1 MNTSPRGRGRRRVAF
16 ALTVALALAAAAPAF
31 AQAVRIT
38 STPANGTHY
47 VVGETIVTR
56 LDLPAHLFAGNPLA
70 STMKLDIGGV
80 ERLATGITPYSFALA
95 GADYTYTVADGD
107 VDVDGISIP
116 ANAIATNGG
125 PWRTSGAAIINLNN
139 AALPNQAAHQVIA
152 RAAYIS
158 ATSPSPLAEATL
170 DGATVTVSLDGV
182 SFLNSATTSSF
193 MPVTTVP
200 NLTITNAG
208 SISAGDTSATLT
220 LAQSGNFDADGT
232 LAVSVAASALSGAS
246 ALSTNAVPVLPDTPT
261 ASISSTSPAA
271 LTEANLHQARVTVA
285 LANAVFGS
293 GVGVSSFDVATAIP
307 GVSVALASN
316 VSAGD
321 TTATLTLAFTGGF
334 SAVTPLAVKVL
345 AAAHSGSADIT
356 SSAVNVT
363 PTPGIVLD
371 PTSLALEEDPA
382 AGGATN
388 ANVGTYTVALT
399 ANPRTAAG
407 GSCAV
412 FIEAVSNNAGLI
424 IDTGSTPQT
433 KRLVFDQTDWNT
445 PQTITVTA
453 ASDADALDVA
463 ATISHSRVASICV
476 GDFFGRPSL
485 PALTVAVNDDE
496 TPSAAIAS
504 PAILTAATLNGA
516 TVTVSLS
523 LTTFASGVGA
533 SSFELVTGA
542 SGVSIASATATAG
555 GTTAT
560 TTLSYS
566 GTLAA
571 DAKLAVKVLA
581 AAHAG
586 DADLTTAQIDVLLA
600 DTTPSF
606 GSATVSEQYLP
617 AGVAMA
623 PIQLPAAS
631 GGNGAITHWVD
642 GLPAGLKFDAT
653 GTDAGG
659 CAAGDFPPGT
669 ALSWATAPRTVCGT
683 PVATGRLASLFLA
696 RDADSNRSP
705 DDRAVLDVIFTV
717 YGASIAST
725 SPASLTEANLN
736 TATVSLS
743 LAHATFASGV
753 AAANFELVTTIP
765 GLSISQVS
773 GATAGGTTATL
784 TLAFA
789 GDFSASQ
796 TLAVRVKAAALD
808 RASDVTTGAVPVD
821 PQELVDTAPSFGS
834 ATVSEQYLAARA
846 AMAPLQFPAA
856 SGGNGTITH
865 WADGLPAGLKFDAT
879 GTDAGGCS
887 AGDFPPGTDASW
899 ATAPRTVC
907 GTPVATGRLASLFLA
922 RDADSNRSPD
932 DRAALDVIFTVYGA
946 SIASTSPASLTEANL
961 NNATVSLSLART
973 TFASGV
979 TAASFE
985 LVTDIPGLS
994 LSLASVVPMGTT
1006 TATLALAFAGD
1017 FNASRTLAVKVK
1029 AAAHSRAG
1037 DLTTGAVTV
1046 PPQGVT
1052 DTAPGFGGATVPEK
1066 FFAAGAAIAPFQLP
1080 AASGGNGAVS
1090 YTADG
1095 LPLGLKFD
1103 ATGTDARGCSA
1114 SDFPPGTESSW
1125 ATAPRTVCGAPAATG
1140 RRASLFLA
1148 RDADSN
1154 RSPDDRAVLDVV
1166 FTVYGA
1172 SIASTNPA
1180 SLTEANLHNATVS
1193 LSLAQ
1198 AAFAGGVTAASFEL
1212 VTDIPGLSVSQVS
1225 GAAVNTSTAALTLAF
1240 TGDFSATSTLAVK
1253 VKAAAHDRP
1262 FDATT
1267 RTVAVATAD
1276 ADTEPAFP
1284 AAFAADRS
1292 FLPGV
1297 AIAPF
1302 QIPAATGGNGA
1313 VSYAVAGLP
1322 AGLKFDATG
1331 ADAGGCAAGDFPPG
1345 TASSWASAPRTVCGS
1360 PARNVVMVVV
1370 ATATDEDGDVA
1381 RLTFRV
1387 TVAGPAAALATVPA
1401 TLTEANLDGAA
1412 LTVALERTTFESGT
1426 SAASFELATDIPGV
1440 SIAGVAAGATSTT
1453 LTLAFAG
1460 DFSAVETLA
1469 VAVKGSAHSGSASD
1483 LAAGTLTVPP
1493 TPGIALNPASLA
1505 LEEDPAA
1512 GGATDANV
1520 GEYTVALTADPT
1532 TAAGDGCTVVVMAT
1546 STPDAAIGPEAW
1558 PQTKLL
1564 EFDGANWNT
1573 PQTVTVAALH
1583 DADGVDTTISIRHSR
1598 AGQPCAGGYFG
1609 RPSLAALPVTVH
1621 DDDTPTAAITSPTLI
1636 STQFGWP
1643 IRVDRTV
1650 TVTLFGS
1657 TFAAGVDASDFQLS
1671 YSGVDFELSSA
1682 SATPGAATA
1691 TLRVSRLTGLTS
1703 SLGSLAVKVLASAHA
1718 GDTDLD
1724 TPPISAVYQDT
1735 APSFGSASVPGQQF
1749 PRGEAIAPFQIP
1761 AASGGNGAIAYAA
1774 AGLPAGLKFDAT
1786 GTDADGCAAADFPPG
1801 TAASW
1806 ATAARTV
1813 CGTPT
1818 GIAGAIVA
1826 FHARDSDTNRANSDR
1841 ASLSV
1846 TMTIAR
1852 AILFNA
1858 NPSPL
1863 AEGGLN
1869 GATVDLQMYN
1879 AAFGSG
1885 AGAASFELVTA
1896 IPGLSIASVSA
1907 ISGGFATLTLAYR
1920 GDFTGP
1926 QTLAVRI
1933 KAAAHNRGFDI
1944 VTEALAVAPSD
1955 TAPAFGTS
1963 TVAHQFFAAGRP
1975 IAPLQL
1981 PAASGG
1987 DGAVAYSMPSLA
1999 AVPGLKFDAT
2009 GADAGGCAAGDFPA
2023 GTAAS
2028 WATAPRTLCGTP
2040 AAADA
2045 AGARTVSLLAHD
2057 ADSNRGPG
2065 DRAALGFDITVY
2077 GASITATSPSPLAEG
2092 GLNGATVDVRLVNA
2106 AFVVGVAAASFDLA
2120 TDIPNVAVSQVAGA
2134 AVGGATTTL
2143 TLAFAGDFSA
2153 VETLAVTVRAA
2164 AHNRASDV
2172 TTGTVPVDPQ
2182 GLVDTAPS
2190 FASSAPDRYY
2200 PEGAAIAPFQLP
2212 AAVGGNG
2219 ALDYAVAALGR
2230 GLKFD
2235 ATGTDAGGCAAGDF
2249 PPGTAASWA
2258 TAPRTVCGTPT
2269 GMGNMF
2275 VFLNAHDAD
2284 TNRSAGDRASLQFE
2298 IFVFGAAIAS
2308 TSPAALAE
2316 ANLHGAALRVRLHG
2330 SNFWFDG
2337 GVAAADFELAT
2348 DVPGAS
2354 ISAVSGGA
2362 RFATEATLTL
2372 AFDGDIRATSTL
2384 AVKVSAS
2391 ATNSSRDVTTNAVAV
2406 AATAE
2411 ADTEPV
2417 FPAGPQARSYL
2428 TNVAIAPF
2436 QIPAAAGGNGV
2447 LAYAAAGLPDGLK
2460 FDATGTDAGG
2470 CAASDFPS
2478 GTAALWATAPRT
2490 ICGTPT
2496 RAVESVV
2503 VVSATDEDGDVGRLT
2518 LRIAAAAPAAALGET
2533 VPATLAEASLHGATM
2548 VVTLSRTAF
2557 ASGVTT
2563 ASFELVTAIADLSIA
2578 SVSAVAEGDTQAT
2591 LTLAFTGDFGRA
2603 PTIAVK
2609 VLAAAHR
2616 EAGDLTTGAVP
2627 VVPNP
2632 GVWLSRDSLALN
2644 EAPGADNANRGTYAV
2659 ALDTPPTGCF
2669 SVAVGASS
2677 DNPDVAVSP
2686 SNLSFNTNSGSGQ
2699 FWSTPRAFTVT
2710 AAQDVD
2716 GMHDAATISHRIL
2729 SNCDGAGY
2737 PLSLSIGSVSVTVAD
2752 DETSVAIAPTP
2763 AALTET
2769 NLDGATLALSLV
2781 NAAFSAGAPAA
2792 GVGAFELVSTSTIP
2806 NLSISQVSG
2815 VTAGGTTATL
2825 TLAFPRPPGDFRGL
2839 PTLAVRVPAASLQG
2853 GVALLSNAVTVAAA
2867 PGVTVSRTSLALH
2880 ENPGATNANRGTY
2893 TIVADGPP
2901 TGCAAGIG
2909 VAVSSDNADV
2919 AANPALLTF
2928 TTSTWNTAQT
2938 VTATAGPD
2946 DDGVDDAAVLSH
2958 GIATACD
2965 GAGYVAALAIAGVDV
2980 AVDDAQTPAV
2990 VLDADPS
2997 TSGVDAGPLALVEGH
3012 ATNAARTFSVQ
3023 LATEPT
3029 QATTVTLGSLD
3040 AGAATIDGGPLV
3052 FATTTWDTAQT
3063 VTARAADDDDAADES
3078 VALFATSTTA
3088 TASEYSGVAARLTA
3102 AVDDDETRAVVLSAA
3117 TLSVPEA
3124 DSATYTA
3131 RLSAQPVGGNVAVA
3145 ITGAGD
3151 GIATSPTSL
3160 TFTPSNWNTPQT
3172 VRASAANDANGI
3184 NESVTL
3190 THTAIGADYGGAAT
3204 ARIVV
3209 TATDDDA
3216 PSLRVAPT
3224 SLTLAEGARA
3234 TYTVRLNAQPAAQ
3247 VTVTVGGTTA
3257 AVAADTDG
3265 GAPGAQTTMTFSNS
3279 TWSTPQTV
3287 TVSAPTDD
3295 DATNATTTLTHAVTG
3310 TGGYASLG
3318 PSARPGVQVTVNDGD
3333 EQGLVIDADPSTGD
3347 ADAGP
3352 LAVDEND
3359 SAEYT
3364 VRLATRP
3371 TGTVTVT
3378 ATSPD
3383 AALALD
3389 TDASPQTLSLTF
3401 STSTWN
3407 AAQTVTARAA
3417 DDDDG
3422 GDETV
3427 AVAHAAMGG
3436 DYGGGVSA
3444 TLSVAVA
3451 DDDPRLVALTATSTL
3466 AGLDENDSATYTV
3479 ALSTQPTGPV
3489 TVAIASSDAS
3499 AATVDADDAV
3509 GGLQGTV
3516 TFTASTWNTAR
3527 TVTVSALDDDDG
3539 FDETITLTHDPSG
3552 ADYESGVSNAT
3563 FAFTLDDDDPRGV
3576 VLSTSTLSVQEGGS
3590 ATYTARLRTQPVGG
3604 NVTVTITGAGGGI
3617 AASPTSLTF
3626 TGANWN
3632 TPQQVRVSAARDG
3645 DSMDETAT
3653 LTHTPSGAGT
3663 DYAAGAATAQ
3673 IVVTATDIDTP
3684 GLQVSPTQLAV
3695 AEGAS
3700 RAYTVR
3706 LNTDPLGAVTVTAT
3720 SNDAAVTLD
3729 ADSTPQERTLTF
3741 DSSNW
3746 ATPQTV
3752 TASAVEDDNGTDE
3765 SVTVTHAA
3773 SGAAAYTG
3781 LDASARPSVSV
3792 AVDDNDARGIV
3803 IDADPSTPNDVDA
3816 GPLAVTENQSAEY
3829 AVRLAT
3835 QPTGTVTVTATS
3847 PDAALAVDS
3856 DASPQT
3862 RTLTFTTSTWATAQT
3877 VTARALDDDDGG
3889 DETTAIAHA
3898 ADGADYDDVSA
3909 SLAAETADDDPRR
3922 VTLTATSTLAGLDE
3936 NDSAT
3941 YTVALSTRP
3950 TGPVTVA
3957 ISGSD
3962 ASAATVDADDAVGG
3976 LQGTVTFTA
3985 STWNTART
3993 VTVSALDDDDGF
4005 DETITLTHDPS
4016 GADYGSAPN
4025 ATFAFTL
4032 DDDDPRGVVL
4042 STSTLMVQENGSAT
4056 YTAKLRTQPSG
4067 GTVTV
4072 AIASGGGGI
4081 TANPTSLTFNGANW
4095 NTPRQVRL
4103 SAAEDGNSMHES
4115 VVVRHTPSG
4124 ADYGGVPPADLTATA
4139 VDNDRPG
4146 LRVSPTRLA
4155 VDENQSAEYTVRLNT
4170 DPLGSV
4176 TVTATSDD
4184 AAVALDADSTPQ
4196 ERTLTFNSSSWDTPQ
4211 TVTASAVE
4219 DDNATDESATVT
4231 HAASGVSAYTGLVG
4245 AALPSV
4251 QVAVDDNDARALVI
4265 DADPS
4270 TDDVDAGPLAATENQ
4285 SAEYTVRLATQPTGT
4300 VTVTA
4305 TSPDPAL
4312 AVDSDASPQERTLT
4326 FTTNTW
4332 NTAQTVTAR
4341 ALDDDDG
4348 GNETTAIAHA
4358 ADGADYDD
4366 VSASLAA
4373 ETADDDPRRVLAGSP
4388 IALDE
4393 GGMASSTARL
4403 STRPTGTVT
4412 VAITDDHPDVTVAP
4426 PTALTFD
4433 AATWQTAQ
4441 TFTIRAGEDLDG
4453 EHETATLTFDPRG
4466 ADYDGAPSAT
4476 STVNLADDD
4485 PRGVTLSESA
4495 LAVPEGGSATY
4506 TVRLDT
4512 RPAGGNVTVT
4522 VGGTGSGISASPTA
4536 LTFTGTNWNA
4546 PRTVRVSAAEDDNPT
4561 HESVDL
4567 THSVSGADYGR
4578 EGVAAGAVRATAT
4591 DNDTPSL
4598 RVAPTALALVE
4609 EGADGFYAVRLNT
4622 PPSGDVV
4629 VTVGGATAAVSVDAD
4644 GGAPGAQTAMTFTTT
4659 DWATAQTV
4667 TVGAPADDDAANATT
4682 TLTHAVAGPGDYAA
4696 LGPAAR
4702 PGVRVTVE
4710 DDDAQALVIDA
4721 DPTTP
4726 NDAEPGPLA
4735 LNEQPG
4741 HADNAKEYT
4750 VRLATQPTGTVQV
4763 SIESGDRAVAV
4774 DGDSTPRT
4782 RTLTFSTMNW
4792 SAAQTVTATAA
4803 QDDDASAE
4811 TVAISHEA
4819 SGGGYGDVSA
4829 DLTATTADDDTPALL
4844 LATSTLAASGVAEG
4858 GTQTY
4863 TVRLAT
4869 EPSGTVTVAATATA
4883 TATARVEVDMDGGQ
4897 AGAQSSLRFDAANWS
4912 APRTATV
4919 RGLPDDDAADGTA
4932 TLRHSASGADYGGVD
4947 AAAETFAVA
4956 DDDAP
4961 ALLAS
4966 ATAVIVNEG
4975 STAAY
4980 TVRLATLPVGG
4991 EVTVAATSTNASAA
5005 TVQPAQLRFG
5015 AGDWDVPKT
5024 FRVHGAQA
5032 GSATISHSASGADY
5046 GGAAAPPVAATV
5058 RGTQAAGVRIE
5069 PPTLALREG
5078 RSGAY
5083 AVRLNTD
5090 PGGDA
5095 TVTATS
5101 GSALVE
5107 IDRDATP
5114 LVRELT
5120 FTTDNWSTAQTVTAT
5135 ALADDGVG
5143 DETATVTHAVTGYA
5157 GVASAPSLTVR
5168 VADDDAPGLLFEPA
5182 EGLRLE
5188 ESGAVGTYTARL
5200 RFAPSAA
5207 VAVAVSSDDAGVAV
5221 DTDGGTP
5228 LDQDTLAFDATNWS
5242 TAQTVTVRAVPDAD
5256 AASETATLTHAASG
5270 AGSGYEGVTAA
5281 YAVRVSD
5288 ANAAPAPTGVAA
5300 SAAGPTSLAV
5310 RWTPSPGAEGHA
5322 VQWRRA
5328 GQAWSAARQLTLPG
5342 DASSA
5347 RIDGLAT
5354 GAEYEVRVLGLNRG
5368 DPGDPSSSAR
5378 ATPRAVGPGN
5388 RAPVAVAG
5396 FADRTLI
5403 LGAALAIDLR
5413 GAFWDPDGD
5422 ALTYWARSLNPSA
5435 VEATVSGAELRL
5447 RAAGIGPATVHVYA
5461 RDPGGLVGS
5470 LTLGTRVVRRAAL
5483 SADDAQA
5490 PEGGA
5495 ARLAVQLSPARSTS
5509 TRIVWTLAL
5518 DADAATA
5525 DADDLAETSGEATIP
5540 AGETRAEIGIEI
5552 ADDMDIEPAREW
5564 FEVSLSAP
5572 DGCCGPAARARVTVL
5587 EGTCDRTPAVRDA
5600 LRGSASCDAPTPAT
5614 LAAVERLALSGAG
5627 AGSLR
5632 ADDFAGL
5639 SGLRALLLDG
5649 NGLETLPDGLFAGL
5663 SGLRELSLE
5672 DNPGAPFALAVELAR
5687 TDADAWAPGPATV
5700 QAQFAL
5706 GAPFALRSEL
5716 SAEPAA
5722 AGLPATVRIGAGATT
5737 GLPFAV
5743 AASTST
5749 LRLLAGAAPLPTA
5762 RCGEAPCFR
5771 GMATAPGEPLT
5782 LYRLPPRAQPAPD
5795 AEPLQGGDGLRL
5807 PLASLILPGDGD
5819 PGALRWRA
5827 SSSDETVA
5835 TARVVGGHLVVEP
5848 EPGGEG
5854 AAEIVLE
5861 ATDEAGLAATLR
5873 FEVQVE
5879 FHWPSRQAS
5888 GWRAGALIDAA
5899 RAAAPPEPR

>member
-1 MNTSPRGRGRRRVAF
+1 MNTPPPGGRGRRRAAF
-16 ALTVALALAAAAPAF
+16 ALTLALALAAAAPAF

-47 VVGETIVTR
+47 VAGETITTR
-56 LDLPAHLFAGNPLA
+56 LDLPAHLFSGNPLT

-95 GADYTYTVADGD
+95 GADYTYTVAAGE

-116 ANAIATNGG
+116 ANAIATNGAA
-125 PWRTSGAAIINLNN
+125 WRTRGAAIINLNN
-139 AALPNQAAHQVIA
+139 AARPNQAAHKVIA

-158 ATSPSPLAEATL
+158 ATSPSPLVEATL

-200 NLTITNAG
+200 NVTIANAG

-220 LAQSGNFDADGT
+220 LAQSGNFDADAT

-261 ASISSTSPAA
+261 ASITSTSPAA
-271 LTEANLHQARVTVA
+271 LTEANLHQASVTVA

-293 GVGVSSFDVATAIP
+293 GVGASSFDVATAIP

-334 SAVTPLAVKVL
+334 NAVTPLAVKVL

-363 PTPGIVLD
+363 PTPGIVLSR
-371 PTSLALEEDPA
+371 TSLTLEEDPA

-399 ANPRTAAG
+399 ANPTTAG
-407 GSCAV
+407 GAHCGV
-412 FIEAVSNNAGLI
+412 NIEAASNNADVTLG
-424 IDTGSTPQT
+424 TGSSPLTT
-433 KRLVFDQTDWNT
+433 RLFFDGANWNT
-445 PQTITVTA
+445 PQTVTVTA
-453 ASDADALDVA
+453 LSDADGLDAA
-463 ATISHSRVASICV
+463 ATISHSRTGAC
-476 GDFFGRPSL
+476 GGGFFGTPSL
-485 PALTVAVNDDE
+485 PSLTVAVNDDE

-504 PAILTAATLNGA
+504 PAILTPATLNGA

-846 AMAPLQFPAA
+846 AMAPLQLPAA

-961 NNATVSLSLART
+961 NNATVYLSLART

-1267 RTVAVATAD
+1267 RTVPVATAD

-1671 YSGVDFELSSA
+1671 YSGLDFELSSA

-1691 TLRVSRLTGLTS
+1691 ALRVSRLTGLTS

-1761 AASGGNGAIAYAA
+1761 AASGGNGATVYTAA
-1774 AGLPAGLKFDAT
+1774 NLPAGLKFDAT

-1826 FHARDSDTNRANSDR
+1826 FHARDSDTNRATSDR
-1841 ASLSV
+1841 ASLSA

-1987 DGAVAYSMPSLA
+1987 DGAVAYSMPSLS

-2009 GADAGGCAAGDFPA
+2009 GADAGGCAAGDFPP

-2045 AGARTVSLLAHD
+2045 AGARAVSLLAHD
-2057 ADSNRGPG
+2057 ADPNRGTG

-2106 AFVVGVAAASFDLA
+2106 AFVGGVAAASFDLA

-2172 TTGTVPVDPQ
+2172 TTGTVAVDPQ
-2182 GLVDTAPS
+2182 GLADTAPS
-2190 FASSAPDRYY
+2190 FAASAADRYY

-2212 AAVGGNG
+2212 AASGGNG
-2219 ALDYAVAALGR
+2219 ALGYAVAGLER

-2249 PPGTAASWA
+2249 PPGTDASWA

-2298 IFVFGAAIAS
+2298 IFIFGAAIAS
-2308 TSPAALAE
+2308 TSPAALTE

-2337 GVAAADFELAT
+2337 VTTADFELAT

-2372 AFDGDIRATSTL
+2372 AFDGDILATSTL

-2406 AATAE
+2406 AAAAE

-2428 TNVAIAPF
+2428 TDVAIAPF
-2436 QIPAAAGGNGV
+2436 QIPAATGGNGV

-2470 CAASDFPS
+2470 CAAGDFPS

-2503 VVSATDEDGDVGRLT
+2503 VVSATDADGDVGRLA
-2518 LRIAAAAPAAALGET
+2518 LRIAAAPPVAALGET

-2557 ASGVTT
+2557 AGGVTT

-2578 SVSAVAEGDTQAT
+2578 SVSAVAEGDTRAT

-2632 GVWLSRDSLALN
+2632 GVWLSRDRLALN
-2644 EAPGADNANRGTYAV
+2644 EAPGANNANVGTYTV

-2677 DNPDVAVSP
+2677 DNADVTVSP

-2710 AAQDVD
+2710 AAQDTD

-2763 AALTET
+2763 AALAET

-2792 GVGAFELVSTSTIP
+2792 GVGAFELMSTSTIP

-2825 TLAFPRPPGDFRGL
+2825 TLAFAGDFRGL

-2867 PGVTVSRTSLALH
+2867 AGVTVSRTSLALD

-2919 AANPALLTF
+2919 TANPALLTF

-2938 VTATAGPD
+2938 VTATAAAD

-2965 GAGYVAALAIAGVDV
+2965 GADYVAALAIAGVDV

-2997 TSGVDAGPLALVEGH
+2997 TSGADAGPLALVEGH
-3012 ATNAARTFSVQ
+3012 ATNAARMFSVQ
-3023 LATEPT
+3023 LATEPM
-3029 QATTVTLGSLD
+3029 QAVTVTLGSLD
-3040 AGAATIDGGPLV
+3040 AGAATIDGGPLA
-3052 FATTTWDTAQT
+3052 FDSSNWDTAQT

-3151 GIATSPTSL
+3151 GITTNPASL

-3172 VRASAANDANGI
+3172 VRASAANDSNGL
-3184 NESVTL
+3184 NESATL

-3224 SLTLAEGARA
+3224 SLTLAEGASA
-3234 TYTVRLNAQPAAQ
+3234 VYTVRLNAQPAAQ

-3257 AVAADTDG
+3257 AVAVDTAA
-3265 GAPGAQTTMTFSNS
+3265 APGAQTTMTFSNS

-3287 TVSAPTDD
+3287 TVSAPADD
-3295 DATNATTTLTHAVTG
+3295 DATNATTTLTHAVAG
-3310 TGGYASLG
+3310 TGGYANLG
-3318 PSARPGVQVTVNDGD
+3318 PSARPGVAVTVNDND
-3333 EQGLVIDADPSTGD
+3333 VRALVIDADPSTPND
-3347 ADAGP
+3347 VDAGP
-3352 LAVDEND
+3352 LAVTENQ

-3364 VRLATRP
+3364 VRLATLP

-3383 AALALD
+3383 ATLAVD
-3389 TDASPQTLSLTF
+3389 SDASPLERTLTF
-3401 STSTWN
+3401 TTSTWDT
-3407 AAQTVTARAA
+3407 AQTVTARAL
-3417 DDDDG
+3417 DDLDG
-3422 GDETV
+3422 GAETTTI
-3427 AVAHAAMGG
+3427 AHSANGG
-3436 DYGGGVSA
+3436 DYGSVSA
-3444 TLSVAVA
+3444 SLTAEVA
-3451 DDDPRLVALTATSTL
+3451 DDDPRGLTLASTSTL
-3466 AGLDENDSATYTV
+3466 AGLDEDTSGTYTV

-3539 FDETITLTHDPSG
+3539 FDETITLTHDPGG

-3645 DSMDETAT
+3645 DSMDEMAT

-3663 DYAAGAATAQ
+3663 DYAAGAAAAQ

-3741 DSSNW
+3741 GSSNW

-3752 TASAVEDDNGTDE
+3752 TASAVEDDNATDE
-3765 SVTVTHAA
+3765 SATLTHAA
-3773 SGAAAYTG
+3773 SGVSAYTG
-3781 LDASARPSVSV
+3781 LAGGALPSVQV
-3792 AVDDNDARGIV
+3792 AVDDNDTRALV
-3803 IDADPSTPNDVDA
+3803 IDADPSTNDIDA
-3816 GPLAVTENQSAEY
+3816 GPLAVDENSSKEY
-3829 AVRLAT
+3829 TVRLST
-3835 QPTGTVTVTATS
+3835 QPIGTVTVTATS

-3856 DASPQT
+3856 DASPQE

-3936 NDSAT
+3936 DDSAT

-3976 LQGTVTFTA
+3976 PQGAVTFTA

-4056 YTAKLRTQPSG
+4056 YTVTLRTQPSG
-4067 GTVTV
+4067 GAVTV

-4081 TANPTSLTFNGANW
+4081 TVAPTSLTFNGANW
-4095 NTPRQVRL
+4095 NTPRQVRV
-4103 SAAEDGNSMHES
+4103 SAAEDGNSVHES

-4155 VDENQSAEYTVRLNT
+4155 VDENQSAEYAVRLNT

-4184 AAVALDADSTPQ
+4184 AAVTLDADSTPQ
-4196 ERTLTFNSSSWDTPQ
+4196 ERTLTFDSSSWDTPQ

-4219 DDNATDESATVT
+4219 DDNATDESVTLT

-4270 TDDVDAGPLAATENQ
+4270 TDDVDAGPLAVTENQ

-4305 TSPDPAL
+4305 SSPDAAL
-4312 AVDSDASPQERTLT
+4312 AVDSDASPLERTLT
-4326 FTTNTW
+4326 FDSSSW
-4332 NTAQTVTAR
+4332 DTAQTVTAR

-4348 GNETTAIAHA
+4348 GNETTAIAHE

-4426 PTALTFD
+4426 PTTLTFD

-4453 EHETATLTFDPRG
+4453 EDETATLTFDPRG

-4476 STVNLADDD
+4476 STANLADDD
-4485 PRGVTLSESA
+4485 PRGVTLSEST

-4512 RPAGGNVTVT
+4512 RPAGGDVTVT
-4522 VGGTGSGISASPTA
+4522 VGGAGSGISASPTA

-4682 TLTHAVAGPGDYAA
+4682 TLTHAVAGPGDYAG

-4735 LNEQPG
+4735 LHEQPG

-4782 RTLTFSTMNW
+4782 RTLTFSTTNW

-4912 APRTATV
+4912 VPRTATV
-4919 RGLPDDDAADGTA
+4919 RGLPDDDAADGAA
-4932 TLRHSASGADYGGVD
+4932 TLRHSASGADYGGVE
-4947 AAAETFAVA
+4947 AADETFDVT

-4966 ATAVIVNEG
+4966 ATAVTVNEG

-4980 TVRLATLPVGG
+4980 TVRLATRPVGG
-4991 EVTVAATSTNASAA
+4991 TVTVAATSTNASTA
-5005 TVQPAQLRFG
+5005 TVQPAQVRFG
-5015 AGDWDVPKT
+5015 AGDWDAPKT

-5032 GSATISHSASGADY
+5032 GSATISHSAAGADY
-5046 GGAAAPPVAATV
+5046 DGAAATTVAATV
-5058 RGTQAAGVRIE
+5058 RDTQAAGVRIE

-5078 RSGAY
+5078 ESGAY

-5090 PGGDA
+5090 PGGTA

-5120 FTTDNWSTAQTVTAT
+5120 FTADNWRTAQTVTAT
-5135 ALADDGVG
+5135 ALSDDGVG

-5188 ESGAVGTYTARL
+5188 ESGAAGTYAVRL
-5200 RFAPSAA
+5200 RFAPSAP
-5207 VAVAVSSDDAGVAV
+5207 VAVAVSSDDAGVTV
-5221 DTDGGTP
+5221 DTNVLAGI
-5228 LDQDTLAFDATNWS
+5228 QDTLTFNATNWS
-5242 TAQTVTVRAVPDAD
+5242 TPQTPTVRAVPDAD

-5270 AGSGYEGVTAA
+5270 TGSGYEGVTAA

-5288 ANAAPAPTGVAA
+5288 ANAAPAPTGVSA

-5328 GQAWSAARQLTLPG
+5328 GQAWSAARQLALPG

-5378 ATPRAVGPGN
+5378 ATPRALGPGN
-5388 RAPVAVAG
+5388 RAPVAVAS
-5396 FADRTLI
+5396 FADRTLA
-5403 LGAALAIDLR
+5403 LGATLAIDLR
-5413 GAFWDPDGD
+5413 GAFRDPDGD
-5422 ALTYWARSLNPSA
+5422 ALTYWARSLNPSV

-5447 RAAGIGPATVHVYA
+5447 RAVGIGPATVHVYA

-5470 LTLGTRVVRRAAL
+5470 QTLGTRVVRRSSL
-5483 SADDAQA
+5483 SASDAEA

-5495 ARLAVQLSPARSTS
+5495 AQLLVRLSPARSTS
-5509 TRIVWTLAL
+5509 TRIAWSLAP

-5525 DADDLAETSGEATIP
+5525 DADDLVETSGEATIP
-5540 AGETRAEIGIEI
+5540 AGETRVEIGIEI

-5600 LRGSASCDAPTPAT
+5600 LRGSDSCAAPTPAA
-5614 LAAVERLALSGAG
+5614 LAAVERLELSGAG

-5632 ADDFAGL
+5632 AGDFAGL
-5639 SGLRALLLDG
+5639 SGLRTLLLDG
-5649 NGLETLPDGLFAGL
+5649 NGLRTLPDGLFAGL

-5700 QAQFAL
+5700 QARFAL

-5722 AGLPATVRIGAGATT
+5722 AGLPATVEIGAGATT

-5743 AASTST
+5743 ASTST
-5749 LRLLAGAAPLPTA
+5749 LRLLAGPAALPAA
-5762 RCGEAPCFR
+5762 RCGELPCFR
-5771 GMATAPGEPLT
+5771 GMATAPGEPLV
-5782 LYRLPPRAQPAPD
+5782 LYRRPPQAQTVPD

-5819 PGALRWRA
+5819 PADLRWQA
-5827 SSSDETVA
+5827 SSSDESVA

-5854 AAEIVLE
+5854 AAEIALE
-5861 ATDEAGLAATLR
+5861 ATDEATGLAATLR
-5873 FEVQVE
+5873 FEVRVE

-5888 GWRAGALIDAA
+5888 GWRASALIDAA
-5899 RAAAPPEPR
+5899 RAASPP

>member
-1 MNTSPRGRGRRRVAF
+1 MNTPRGRRRAAF
-16 ALTVALALAAAAPAF
+16 ALTVALALAAAAPAL
-31 AQAVRIT
+31 AQQVRIT

-47 VVGETIVTR
+47 VAGEAITTR
-56 LDLPAHLFAGNPLA
+56 LDLPAHLHSGNPA
-70 STMKLDIGGV
+70 TSQMKLDIGP
-80 ERLATGITPYSFALA
+80 RQRRAASTTPYSFALA
-95 GADYTYTVADGD
+95 GVNYSYTVVADD
-107 VDVDGISIP
+107 VDTDGIGIA
-116 ANAIATNGG
+116 ANAIVVSGQ
-125 PWRTSGAAIINLNN
+125 PWRTAGSAFINLNN
-139 AALPNQAAHQVIA
+139 AALSSQAAHKVIGST
-152 RAAYIS
+152 AYIS
-158 ATSPSPLAEATL
+158 ATNPSPLTEASLNGATVTIAFDGLTYASGVTDSDFLLATTVQNLSIASVGSVSSGDTAATITLAFTGDTGFELDGTLAASVAASAHSGTSFLTTGSVPVLATDTAPSFGSGSVAARSYRLGTAIAEFQVPAATGGNGALTYSASNLPAGLVFDADGTGACPGAEPREICGTPTAASGAHAVTITATDEDSNTAASDAATLTFQIAVTGATLASTPTPLTEANLDGARLTVGLL
-170 DGATVTVSLDGV
+170 DGATFTGV
-182 SFLNSATTSSF
+182 SAASFELVTAPAIPGLSIGGVAGGNGSS
-193 MPVTTVP
+193 
-200 NLTITNAG
+200 
-208 SISAGDTSATLT
+208 SATLT
-220 LAQSGNFDADGT
+220 LAAGAGYGFSTQATIAVRALAAAHSGTSDVVSDA
-232 LAVSVAASALSGAS
+232 LAVSPTPGATVSSSRLALDEAPGADDANQGTYTVVLDSPPTGCGAGVSVGVASNNADVTPSPATLNFTA
-246 ALSTNAVPVLPDTPT
+246 ADWSTAQTVTVTAAHDTDYADDTATISHSISVACAAAGYATSLAIDGLTVTVDDDEDPA

-271 LTEANLHQARVTVA
+271 LTEANLHQAGVTVA

-293 GVGVSSFDVATAIP
+293 GVTTASFELVTDIP
-307 GVSVALASN
+307 GASVAL
-316 VSAGD
+316 VSSVSSGD
-321 TTATLTLAFTGGF
+321 ATATLTLAFTGGF
-334 SAVTPLAVKVL
+334 NAVETLAVKVK
-345 AAAHSGSADIT
+345 AAAHDRSGDLT
-356 SSAVNVT
+356 TGTVNVT

-371 PTSLALEEDPA
+371 PTSLALEEDPS

-407 GSCAV
+407 GGCAI

-453 ASDADALDVA
+453 ASDADGVDVA

-533 SSFELVTGA
+533 SSFELVTGV
-542 SGVSIASATATAG
+542 SGISIASATATAG
-555 GTTAT
+555 GTSAT

-696 RDADSNRSP
+696 HDADSNRSP

-846 AMAPLQFPAA
+846 AMAPLQLPAA

-961 NNATVSLSLART
+961 NNATVYLSLART

-1140 RRASLFLA
+1140 RQASLFLA

-1198 AAFAGGVTAASFEL
+1198 AAFASGVTAASFEL

-1267 RTVAVATAD
+1267 GTVAVATAD

-1322 AGLKFDATG
+1322 AGLKFDASG

-1345 TASSWASAPRTVCGS
+1345 TASSWASAPRTVCGT

-1401 TLTEANLDGAA
+1401 TLTEANLDGAT
-1412 LTVALERTTFESGT
+1412 LTVALERTTFENGT

-1469 VAVKGSAHSGSASD
+1469 VAVKGSAHSGSAND
-1483 LAAGTLTVPP
+1483 LAAGTVAVTP

-1512 GGATDANV
+1512 GGGTDANV

-1573 PQTVTVAALH
+1573 PRTVTVAALH
-1583 DADGVDTTISIRHSR
+1583 DADGVDTTIPIRHSR
-1598 AGQPCAGGYFG
+1598 AGQPCAGDFFG
-1609 RPSLAALPVTVH
+1609 RPSLATLPVTVH
-1621 DDDTPTAAITSPTLI
+1621 DDDTPTAAITSPSLI

-1774 AGLPAGLKFDAT
+1774 ANLPAGLKFDAT

-1806 ATAARTV
+1806 ATAPRTV

-1818 GIAGAIVA
+1818 GTAGGTAT

-1846 TMTIAR
+1846 AVNIAR

-1885 AGAASFELVTA
+1885 AGAASFELLTA
-1896 IPGLSIASVSA
+1896 IPGLSIASVGA

-1920 GDFTGP
+1920 GDFTAP

-1955 TAPAFGTS
+1955 TAPAFGAS

-1987 DGAVAYSMPSLA
+1987 DGAVAYSMPSLS

-2045 AGARTVSLLAHD
+2045 AGARAVSLLAHD
-2057 ADSNRGPG
+2057 ADPNRGPG
-2065 DRAALGFDITVY
+2065 DRAELGFDITVY

-2106 AFVVGVAAASFDLA
+2106 AFVAGVAAASFDLA
-2120 TDIPNVAVSQVAGA
+2120 TDIPNLTVSQVAGA

-2172 TTGTVPVDPQ
+2172 TTGAAAINPQ
-2182 GLVDTAPS
+2182 GLADTAPS

-2212 AAVGGNG
+2212 AAVGGDG
-2219 ALDYAVAALGR
+2219 ALGYAVAGLGR

-2249 PPGTAASWA
+2249 PPGTDASWA

-2298 IFVFGAAIAS
+2298 IFVFGAAIAF
-2308 TSPAALAE
+2308 TSPPALAE

-2330 SNFWFDG
+2330 SNFWFD

-2372 AFDGDIRATSTL
+2372 AFDGDILATSTL

-2436 QIPAAAGGNGV
+2436 QIPAATGGNGL

-2478 GTAALWATAPRT
+2478 GTAVLWATAPRT

-2503 VVSATDEDGDVGRLT
+2503 VVSATDEDGDVGRLA
-2518 LRIAAAAPAAALGET
+2518 LRIAAAPPAAALGET

-2557 ASGVTT
+2557 AGGVTT

-2578 SVSAVAEGDTQAT
+2578 SVSAVAEGDTRAT
-2591 LTLAFTGDFGRA
+2591 LTLAFAGDFGRA

-2632 GVWLSRDSLALN
+2632 GVWLSRDRLALS

-2677 DNPDVAVSP
+2677 DNPDVTVSP
-2686 SNLSFNTNSGSGQ
+2686 SNLSFNAIAGSGQ

-2710 AAQDVD
+2710 AAQDTD

-2737 PLSLSIGSVSVTVAD
+2737 PLSLSIGTVSVTVAD
-2752 DETSVAIAPTP
+2752 DETGVAIAPAP

-2792 GVGAFELVSTSTIP
+2792 GVSAFELVSSGAIP

-2815 VTAGGTTATL
+2815 VTAGGTAATL
-2825 TLAFPRPPGDFRGL
+2825 TLAFEGDFRGL

-2853 GVALLSNAVTVAAA
+2853 GVALVSNAVTVAAA
-2867 PGVTVSRTSLALH
+2867 PGLTLSRTSLALD

-2893 TIVADGPP
+2893 TLLPDTPP
-2901 TGCAAGIG
+2901 TGCAAGVG

-2938 VTATAGPD
+2938 VTATAAPD

-2997 TSGVDAGPLALVEGH
+2997 TSGADAGPLALVEGH
-3012 ATNAARTFSVQ
+3012 ATNAARTFSVK

-3029 QATTVTLGSLD
+3029 QATTVTLGSAD
-3040 AGAATIDGGPLV
+3040 AGAVSIDDVDGDSSNGVQSALA
-3052 FATTTWDTAQT
+3052 FDSTNWDTART

-3088 TASEYSGVAARLTA
+3088 TASEYSGPSARLTA
-3102 AVDDDETRAVVLSAA
+3102 NVDDDEERGVVLSAA

-3151 GIATSPTSL
+3151 GITTSPASL
-3160 TFTPSNWNTPQT
+3160 TFTPSNWNTAQT
-3172 VRASAANDANGI
+3172 VRASAADDSNGL

-3190 THTAIGADYGGAAT
+3190 THTPSGADYGGAAT
-3204 ARIVV
+3204 GRIVV

-3224 SLTLAEGARA
+3224 TLTLAEGASA
-3234 TYTVRLNAQPAAQ
+3234 VYTVRLNAQPAAQ

-3257 AVAADTDG
+3257 AVAVDTAA
-3265 GAPGAQTTMTFSNS
+3265 APGAQTTMTFSNS

-3295 DATNATTTLTHAVTG
+3295 DAVNATTTLTHAVTG

-3383 AALALD
+3383 AALAVD
-3389 TDASPQTLSLTF
+3389 ADASPQTRTLTF
-3401 STSTWN
+3401 TTSTWST
-3407 AAQTVTARAA
+3407 AQTVTARAL

-3451 DDDPRLVALTATSTL
+3451 DDDPRLVALAATSTL
-3466 AGLDENDSATYTV
+3466 AGLDED
-3479 ALSTQPTGPV
+3479 
-3489 TVAIASSDAS
+3489 
-3499 AATVDADDAV
+3499 
-3509 GGLQGTV
+3509 
-3516 TFTASTWNTAR
+3516 
-3527 TVTVSALDDDDG
+3527 
-3539 FDETITLTHDPSG
+3539 
-3552 ADYESGVSNAT
+3552 
-3563 FAFTLDDDDPRGV
+3563 
-3576 VLSTSTLSVQEGGS
+3576 
-3590 ATYTARLRTQPVGG
+3590 
-3604 NVTVTITGAGGGI
+3604 
-3617 AASPTSLTF
+3617 
-3626 TGANWN
+3626 
-3632 TPQQVRVSAARDG
+3632 
-3645 DSMDETAT
+3645 
-3653 LTHTPSGAGT
+3653 
-3663 DYAAGAATAQ
+3663 
-3673 IVVTATDIDTP
+3673 
-3684 GLQVSPTQLAV
+3684 
-3695 AEGAS
+3695 
-3700 RAYTVR
+3700 
-3706 LNTDPLGAVTVTAT
+3706 
-3720 SNDAAVTLD
+3720 
-3729 ADSTPQERTLTF
+3729 
-3741 DSSNW
+3741 
-3746 ATPQTV
+3746 
-3752 TASAVEDDNGTDE
+3752 
-3765 SVTVTHAA
+3765 
-3773 SGAAAYTG
+3773 
-3781 LDASARPSVSV
+3781 
-3792 AVDDNDARGIV
+3792 
-3803 IDADPSTPNDVDA
+3803 
-3816 GPLAVTENQSAEY
+3816 
-3829 AVRLAT
+3829 
-3835 QPTGTVTVTATS
+3835 
-3847 PDAALAVDS
+3847 
-3856 DASPQT
+3856 
-3862 RTLTFTTSTWATAQT
+3862 
-3877 VTARALDDDDGG
+3877 
-3889 DETTAIAHA
+3889 
-3898 ADGADYDDVSA
+3898 
-3909 SLAAETADDDPRR
+3909 
-3922 VTLTATSTLAGLDE
+3922 
-3936 NDSAT
+3936 DSAT

-3976 LQGTVTFTA
+3976 PQGAVTFTA

-4056 YTAKLRTQPSG
+4056 YTVKLRTQPSG
-4067 GTVTV
+4067 GAVTV

-4081 TANPTSLTFNGANW
+4081 AASPTSLTFNGANW

-4103 SAAEDGNSMHES
+4103 SAAEDGNSVHES

-4124 ADYGGVPPADLTATA
+4124 ADYGGVPPADMTATA
-4139 VDNDRPG
+4139 VDNDMPG

-4155 VDENQSAEYTVRLNT
+4155 VDENQSAEYAVRLNT

-4196 ERTLTFNSSSWDTPQ
+4196 ERTLTFDSSSWDTPQ

-4219 DDNATDESATVT
+4219 DDNATDESATLT

-4251 QVAVDDNDARALVI
+4251 QVAVDDNDVRALVI

-4270 TDDVDAGPLAATENQ
+4270 TDDVDAGPLAVTENQ
-4285 SAEYTVRLATQPTGT
+4285 SAQYTVRLATQPTGT

-4305 TSPDPAL
+4305 TSPDAAL

-4326 FTTNTW
+4326 FTTSTW
-4332 NTAQTVTAR
+4332 STAQTVTAR

-4412 VAITDDHPDVTVAP
+4412 VAITDDHLDVTVAP
-4426 PTALTFD
+4426 PTTLTFD
-4433 AATWQTAQ
+4433 AATWNTAQ

-4453 EHETATLTFDPRG
+4453 EDETATLTFDPRG

-4485 PRGVTLSESA
+4485 PRGVTLSEST

-4512 RPAGGNVTVT
+4512 RPEGGSVTVT
-4522 VGGTGSGISASPTA
+4522 VGGAGGGISASPTA
-4536 LTFTGTNWNA
+4536 LTFTGTNWNV

-4567 THSVSGADYGR
+4567 THTVAGADYGR

-4629 VTVGGATAAVSVDAD
+4629 VTVGGATSAVAVDTD
-4644 GGAPGAQTAMTFTTT
+4644 GGTPGSQSTLTFTTT

-4682 TLTHAVAGPGDYAA
+4682 TLTHAATGPGDYAS
-4696 LGPAAR
+4696 LGPEAR
-4702 PGVRVTVE
+4702 PGVNVAV
-4710 DDDAQALVIDA
+4710 DDDDERDILIDA
-4721 DPTTP
+4721 DPATSDL
-4726 NDAEPGPLA
+4726 DAGPLA

-4741 HADNAKEYT
+4741 HADNAKQYA
-4750 VRLATQPTGTVQV
+4750 VRLATEPTGTVSV
-4763 SIESGDRAVAV
+4763 AVASGDRAVTV
-4774 DGDSTPRT
+4774 DNDATPRT
-4782 RTLTFSTMNW
+4782 RTLTFTTTNW

-4803 QDDDASAE
+4803 QDDDASPE
-4811 TVAISHEA
+4811 RVAIAHEA
-4819 SGGGYGDVSA
+4819 SGGDYGDVSA
-4829 DLTATTADDDTPALL
+4829 TLTATTADDDAPALL

-4897 AGAQSSLRFDAANWS
+4897 AGLQPSLRFDAANWS

-4919 RGLPDDDAADGTA
+4919 RGLADDDAADGMA
-4932 TLRHSASGADYGGVD
+4932 TLRHSASGADYGGVE
-4947 AAAETFAVA
+4947 AADETFAVV

-4966 ATAVIVNEG
+4966 ATAVTANEG

-4980 TVRLATLPVGG
+4980 TVRLATRPVGG
-4991 EVTVAATSTNASAA
+4991 EVTVAATSTNASTA
-5005 TVQPAQLRFG
+5005 TVQPAQVRFG
-5015 AGDWDVPKT
+5015 AGDWDAPKT

-5046 GGAAAPPVAATV
+5046 DGAAATTVAATV
-5058 RGTQAAGVRIE
+5058 RDTQAPGVRIE

-5078 RSGAY
+5078 ESGVY

-5090 PGGDA
+5090 PGGTA

-5120 FTTDNWSTAQTVTAT
+5120 FTADNWRSAQTVTAT
-5135 ALADDGVG
+5135 ALSDDGVG
-5143 DETATVTHAVTGYA
+5143 DETATVTHAVSGYA

-5188 ESGAVGTYTARL
+5188 ESGAAGTYAVRL
-5200 RFAPSAA
+5200 RFAPSAP
-5207 VAVAVSSDDAGVAV
+5207 VAVAVSSDDAGVTV
-5221 DTDGGTP
+5221 DTNVLAGI
-5228 LDQDTLAFDATNWS
+5228 QDTLTFNATNWS
-5242 TAQTVTVRAVPDAD
+5242 TAQTATVRAVPDAD
-5256 AASETATLTHAASG
+5256 AASETATLLHAAAG
-5270 AGSGYEGVTAA
+5270 AGSGYEGVTAS

-5310 RWTPSPGAEGHA
+5310 RWTPSAGAEGHA

-5328 GQAWSAARQLTLPG
+5328 GQAWSAARQLALPG

-5378 ATPRAVGPGN
+5378 ATPRALGPGN
-5388 RAPVAVAG
+5388 RAPVAVAS

-5403 LGAALAIDLR
+5403 LGAAQALDLSGVFR
-5413 GAFWDPDGD
+5413 DPDGD
-5422 ALTYWARSLNPSA
+5422 ALVYTARSLNPSA
-5435 VEATVSGAELRL
+5435 VEASVSGSELRL
-5447 RAAGIGPATVHVYA
+5447 RAAGIGLATIYVYA
-5461 RDPGGLVGS
+5461 TDPGGLVGS
-5470 LTLGTRVVRRAAL
+5470 QTLRARVARSAAL

-5495 ARLAVQLSPARSTS
+5495 AQLVLRLSPARSTS
-5509 TRIVWTLAL
+5509 TRIVWSLAL

-5525 DADDLAETSGEATIP
+5525 DADDLVETSGEATIP
-5540 AGETRAEIGIEI
+5540 AGETRIEI
-5552 ADDMDIEPAREW
+5552 AVAIADDDDIEPAREW

-5587 EGTCDRTPAVRDA
+5587 EGVCDRTPAVRDA
-5600 LRGSASCDAPTPAT
+5600 LRGSDSCAAPTPAM
-5614 LAAVERLALSGAG
+5614 LAAIERLELSGAG

-5687 TDADAWAPGPATV
+5687 TDAAPWAPGPATV
-5700 QAQFAL
+5700 QARFAP

-5716 SAEPAA
+5716 TAEPAA
-5722 AGLPATVRIGAGATT
+5722 AGLPATVEVGAGATT
-5737 GLPFAV
+5737 GMPFAV
-5743 AASTST
+5743 ASTST
-5749 LRLLAGAAPLPTA
+5749 LRLLAGPPDVPTA
-5762 RCGEAPCFR
+5762 RCGELPCFR

-5782 LYRLPPRAQPAPD
+5782 LYRRPPQAQPAPD

-5807 PLASLILPGDGD
+5807 ALASLILPGDGD
-5819 PGALRWRA
+5819 PGALRWQA
-5827 SSSDETVA
+5827 SSSDESVA
-5835 TARVVGGHLVVEP
+5835 TARVVDGHLVVEP
-5848 EPGGEG
+5848 APGGEG
-5854 AAEIVLE
+5854 AVEIALE
-5861 ATDEAGLAATLR
+5861 ATDEETGLAATLR

-5899 RAAAPPEPR
+5899 RAAAPPEQ